1 LAEVVNLD
9 ALIPR
14 EDFIAPPDNT
24 SSSAG
29 ELGKPSAS
37 ATDLTARES
46 FFETLRKPDFQR
58 ETAAW
63 TPGAEEHLFSR
74 RIIVTIAE
82 ELGQSRLH
90 AACVVLRRHPIL
102 PKSEF

>member
-1 LAEVVNLD
+1 MAEVVNLD

-14 EDFIAPPDNT
+14 EDFIAPPDNA

-63 TPGAEEHLFSR
+63 TPGAVCDFIEAFVSNDLIPSV
-74 RIIVTIAE
+74 ICW
-82 ELGQSRLH
+82 QSPLSNS
-90 AACVVLRRHPIL
+90 PTY
-102 PKSEF
+102 